1 MRRILVLLLLAALT
15 VLAVGWFA
23 HDPGTLAFTFR
34 GWRVETSV
42 GVAALVVV
50 LVVVAAVVVASVI
63 GTLLR
68 APARL
73 RAWRAARRLRKGLSA
88 LAAGMVAV
96 AAGDAGA
103 ARRAAK
109 RAESVEGETPLTLLL
124 AAQAAQLE
132 GDDHAAEKY
141 FTAMLARR
149 ETEFLALRGLLVQ
162 AMHAG
167 NETRALDYARR
178 AAKLRPDAGW
188 AQAAEFELAVKAGQ
202 WKQAEDALS
211 RAIRRGAVA
220 PARGRRHRAALF
232 LMQSRDAEAAG
243 FDAEA
248 LALAKRAMRT
258 ADDFAPAAL
267 ARARLEGT
275 RGNAKRA
282 RRLLERA
289 FAVVPHPDITAAYLA
304 FAEGEGDARVHDRLR
319 LATRLLERAPD
330 ALEARLAATEAAIA
344 AGLWG
349 KARKHLDDAE
359 AAFDGAADGQG
370 VPARLY
376 RLRARLIEA
385 EGGDARE
392 AGTWLLRAAAA
403 APDARWVCGACGT
416 AAPAWSGLCGT
427 CRGFD
432 TLEWRAPAPVAV
444 LGADSPALAAIA
456 AQPLAGTA
464 PLTED

>member
-1 MRRILVLLLLAALT
+1 MRRVLVLLVLAALT

-23 HDPGTLAFTFR
+23 SDPGTLAFTFR

-42 GVAALVVV
+42 GVAALAIA
-50 LVVVAAVVVASVI
+50 LVVVAAIAVASLL
-63 GTLLR
+63 GSLLR
-68 APARL
+68 TPARL
-73 RAWRAARRLRKGLSA
+73 RAWRATRRLRKGLSA

-103 ARRAAK
+103 ARRAAR
-109 RAESVEGETPLTLLL
+109 RAESAEGETPLTLLL

-132 GDDHAAEKY
+132 GDNRAAEKY

-202 WKQAEDALS
+202 WKEAEDALS

-243 FDAEA
+243 FDGEA

-267 ARARLEGT
+267 ARARLERV

-289 FAVVPHPDITAAYLA
+289 FAVAPHPDITAAYLA
-304 FAEGEGDARVHDRLR
+304 FAEGEGDALVHDRLR

-330 ALEARLAATEAAIA
+330 ALEARLAAADAAVA

-349 KARKHLDDAE
+349 KARKHLTMLKRASR
-359 AAFDGAADGQG
+359 GPPRG
-370 VPARLY
+370 
-376 RLRARLIEA
+376 RARRPGSI
-385 EGGDARE
+385 
-392 AGTWLLRAAAA
+392 
-403 APDARWVCGACGT
+403 ACV
-416 AAPAWSGLCGT
+416 
-427 CRGFD
+427 
-432 TLEWRAPAPVAV
+432 PV
-444 LGADSPALAAIA
+444 
-456 AQPLAGTA
+456 
-464 PLTED
+464 